1 MSISWDTI
9 PLLSGDFV
17 NKNTTFYEEFWYLLQ
32 KPTKCVSLC
41 VSFRRSCLQPCLLTG
56 RSLTIRQCF
65 YYCMRTRH
73 TKTHMHKN
81 TPAFKQMRTR
91 HICIHALK
99 YMHTHAHTHMN
110 TIIHS
115 RDHARARKHV
125 CACVRACTY
134 YRAWAWPSR
143 RLPSWNLRLQTKRQP
158 KAHVHKHAR
167 TKDKQTHT
175 STHTQVHAHA
185 TVKARAGEECA
196 SQVALMY
203 SRLNADSLLEIPF
216 THSSNRLLLCM
227 SLSEPI
233 STAQLVVQHALT
245 ILLYSSCDDSHSVS
259 KARRW
264 NVASCLYELPHT
276 AYCIECV

>member
-1 MSISWDTI
+1 M
-9 PLLSGDFV
+9 
-17 NKNTTFYEEFWYLLQ
+17 
-32 KPTKCVSLC
+32 SLC

-125 CACVRACTY
+125 CACVRVHTIVLERGHQGDFLLETFGYKRNANRKHTY
-134 YRAWAWPSR
+134 TSTRAQRIS
-143 RLPSWNLRLQTKRQP
+143 KRTQ
-158 KAHVHKHAR
+158 VH
-167 TKDKQTHT
+167 THKY
-175 STHTQVHAHA
+175 THTQ
-185 TVKARAGEECA
+185 
-196 SQVALMY
+196 L
-203 SRLNADSLLEIPF
+203 
-216 THSSNRLLLCM
+216 
-227 SLSEPI
+227 
-233 STAQLVVQHALT
+233 
-245 ILLYSSCDDSHSVS
+245 
-259 KARRW
+259 
-264 NVASCLYELPHT
+264 
-276 AYCIECV
+276 